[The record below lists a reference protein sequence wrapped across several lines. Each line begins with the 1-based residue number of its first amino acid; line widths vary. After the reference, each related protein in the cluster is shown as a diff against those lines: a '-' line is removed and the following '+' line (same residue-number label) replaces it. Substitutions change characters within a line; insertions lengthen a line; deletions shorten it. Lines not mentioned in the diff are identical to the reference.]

1 MSESYIAKRANQ
13 NVKEGLGDLDP
24 ALKIANVE
32 RQEADHSEAYDK
44 KNCKNREISLE
55 NII

>member
-44 KNCKNREISLE
+44 KNCENREISLE

>member
-24 ALKIANVE
+24 ALKIADME
-32 RQEADHSEAYDK
+32 RQEADQSETNDK
-44 KNCKNREISLE
+44 KYCENREISLK
-55 NII
+55 NVI